1 MNWTPL
7 KPVSIFLK
15 STDLDSPVSS
25 MKVGFRSASCQ
36 IVGTGNPAR
45 NYGIWLEERDE
56 MGAAWKFGVYLVGSL
71 SAFGALLVGL
81 FVLSVKPVAGVLL
94 TILGMALQIY
104 VLAELCGAPVFK
116 IQSNEEGEDR
126 EGT

>member
-15 STDLDSPVSS
+15 STNFDSPVSS
-25 MKVGFRSASCQ
+25 MKVGFRFASCQ

-56 MGAAWKFGVYLVGSL
+56 MGAAWKFGVYLIGSL
-71 SAFGALLVGL
+71 SAFGALLLGL
-81 FVLSVKPVAGVLL
+81 FALPVKPIAGVLL

-104 VLAELCGAPVFK
+104 VLAELFGAPVFK
-116 IQSNEEGEDR
+116 IPSNQEGEDH
-126 EGT
+126 E